1 MVRVLLLNS
10 DEKLVA
16 EAVAEYGMRDVYVA
30 ESGTRHDVKRLGL
43 DRYAFVGADANRD
56 LYDVVLPT
64 NPTPMKKRK
73 GKKALEKEVE
83 AVADESTEE
92 VQS

>member
-16 EAVAEYGMRDVYVA
+16 EAIAEYGMRDVYVA
-30 ESGTRHDVKRLGL
+30 ESGSRHDAKQLGL
-43 DRYAFVGADANRD
+43 DRYAFVGADADRD

-73 GKKALEKEVE
+73 GKKALDKEVE

-92 VQS
+92 VLS

>member
-30 ESGTRHDVKRLGL
+30 EEGTRHDLKDRKSTRL
-43 DRYAFVGADANRD
+43 NSSH
-56 LYDVVLPT
+56 T
-64 NPTPMKKRK
+64 
-73 GKKALEKEVE
+73 
-83 AVADESTEE
+83 
-92 VQS
+92 